1 MISLIKRLF
10 IENWLRKLISLILAM
25 IVWMVVNR
33 SMSVNKTVSNIPV
46 RVVNL
51 AAGKTIEGMEENGL
65 LKERISLSLYG
76 NKTALDDLSERDL
89 EIILDVQNQPDEWKT
104 IIGKK
109 EIISLNPDFNPSK
122 SINKVTPVEKT
133 IIQSKLIS
141 EKIPVMVSEPI
152 GQAPKG
158 YQYLDIWPYQLSL
171 TVTGP
176 EAIVKKLKNRGGLKY
191 TLNLSDLSKGDLDS
205 LQATQADSDEVSFPV
220 PASWKKIT
228 IPELSSAPLQ
238 IDDPQAIGL
247 KINFSRQNLLPLQG
261 SIPIT
266 VFFPNKYAST
276 LNPDTYSLATN
287 EWIVKKNG
295 IKVLNFPLFAHGV
308 SRTFLDVVKERIEVV
323 IVAAPKSEREYL
335 LWNTQ
340 FVYPQELEN
349 KFITKMMM
357 EGGNA
362 LGEILPHLREDYLRN
377 RFRSYMQRLRL
388 YTPDSKKLSL
398 KIELQANN
406 ISITPTQR

>member
-1 MISLIKRLF
+1 
-10 IENWLRKLISLILAM
+10 M

>member
-1 MISLIKRLF
+1 
-10 IENWLRKLISLILAM
+10 
-25 IVWMVVNR
+25 
-33 SMSVNKTVSNIPV
+33 
-46 RVVNL
+46 
-51 AAGKTIEGMEENGL
+51 MEETGL
-65 LKERISLSLYG
+65 LKEKISLTLYG
-76 NKTALDDLSERDL
+76 NKTALEDLSEGDL
-89 EIILDVQNQPDEWKT
+89 EIVLDVQNQPDEWRAT
-104 IIGKK
+104 IGKK
-109 EIISLNPDFNPSK
+109 ELVSLNPDFNPFK
-122 SINKVTPVEKT
+122 AINKIAPVEKT

-205 LQATQADSDEVSFPV
+205 LQASQPDSDEVSFPV
-220 PASWKKIT
+220 PIAWKKIT
-228 IPELSSAPLQ
+228 IPELSAIPLQ
-238 IDDPQAIGL
+238 IDDPQAAGL
-247 KINFSRQNLLPLQG
+247 KINFSRQNLLPLPG
-261 SIPIT
+261 PIPVTI
-266 VFFPNKYAST
+266 FFPNKYAST
-276 LNPDTYSLATN
+276 LNPDTYSLTTN
-287 EWIVKKNG
+287 DWIVKKNG
-295 IKVLNFPLFAHGV
+295 IKVLNFPLCAQGV
-308 SRTFLDVVKERIEVV
+308 SRTFLEVVKERIEVV
-323 IVAAPKSEREYL
+323 IVAAPKNERDYL

-357 EGGNA
+357 EGSNA
-362 LGEILPHLREDYLRN
+362 LDEILPHLREDYLRN

-388 YTPDSKKLSL
+388 YTLDSKKLSL
-398 KIELQANN
+398 KIELLANH